1 LDQGSGQVVCVSL
14 AIILPTFAGV
24 GPIKIYS
31 FVSAINLQMRQI
43 ILYNPIDMVCQVVY
57 KINMQNNK
65 IERKQMSKI
74 RMNTELR
81 NKLFGKIKHTF
92 ENEDTQEREAFLQA
106 RENVDQQ
113 YTMAS
118 ELAKEVVERSY
129 PTDDVAT
136 LRHFKKKYGQPCDV
150 VAKDKCFYFAHNEGV
165 DDEGE
170 PTETKSHFDFGLF
183 GNLNGT
189 EYDNEQGK
197 KFAVAYY
204 REELKAKD
212 CNPDIYAQQNEN
224 KDNPH
229 KTKHVDEC
237 MKALGY
243 SGSYGSGGNEIGMAK
258 DFNSNYYLDVIGTS
272 YCRSRA
278 IACTKNEYEQ
288 FETWRIAKGNLV
300 VNHQKWI
307 DTIQKQCDQLKIGL
321 KAYRYLS
328 EGIELATELGI
339 QVDEAELIR
348 TNSTGLTIYN
358 PSNLASMIKGM
369 KNKNQSREAK
379 ILARKQYEESLN

>member
-1 LDQGSGQVVCVSL
+1 
-14 AIILPTFAGV
+14 
-24 GPIKIYS
+24 
-31 FVSAINLQMRQI
+31 
-43 ILYNPIDMVCQVVY
+43 
-57 KINMQNNK
+57 MQNKNNNQK
-65 IERKQMSKI
+65 GTMTKI

-81 NKLFGKIKHTF
+81 NKLFNKIKNVF
-92 ENEDTQEREAFLQA
+92 ENEDTQEKEAFLQA
-106 RENVDQQ
+106 RETVDQQ

-129 PTDDVAT
+129 PVEDVAT
-136 LRHFKKKYGQPCDV
+136 LRTFKKKYGQPCDV
-150 VAKDKCFYFAHNEGV
+150 VAKDKCFYFAHNEDV
-165 DDEGE
+165 DEDGD
-170 PTETKSHFDFGLF
+170 TKETKSHFDFGLF
-183 GNLNGT
+183 GNLNGS
-189 EYDNEQGK
+189 EYSDEDGK

-243 SGSYGSGGNEIGMAK
+243 SGSQYHNGEDIGMSNK
-258 DFNSNYYLDVIGTS
+258 FNQPYYLDVIGTS

-307 DTIQKQCDQLKIGL
+307 DTIMKQCDQLKIGL

-379 ILARKQYEESLN
+379 ILARKKYEESLN

>member
-1 LDQGSGQVVCVSL
+1 
-14 AIILPTFAGV
+14 
-24 GPIKIYS
+24 
-31 FVSAINLQMRQI
+31 
-43 ILYNPIDMVCQVVY
+43 
-57 KINMQNNK
+57 MQNKNNNQK
-65 IERKQMSKI
+65 GTMTKI

-81 NKLFGKIKHTF
+81 NKLFNKIKNVF
-92 ENEDTQEREAFLQA
+92 ENEDTQEKEAYLQSREDVDRQYEQA
-106 RENVDQQ
+106 HRLAVD
-113 YTMAS
+113 
-118 ELAKEVVERSY
+118 VVERSY
-129 PTDDVAT
+129 PPEDVSV
-136 LRHFKKKYGQPCDV
+136 LRTFKKKYGSPCDV

-183 GNLNGT
+183 GNLNGS
-189 EYDNEQGK
+189 EYSGDEGK
-197 KFAVAYY
+197 KFAFAYY
-204 REELKAKD
+204 REDLKAMD

-237 MKALGY
+237 TKALG
-243 SGSYGSGGNEIGMAK
+243 GSGNSYSSSDDQGMAK
-258 DFNSNYYLDVIGTS
+258 TFNDQYYLDVIGTS

-278 IACTKNEYEQ
+278 IACTKDEYEQ

-307 DTIQKQCDQLKIGL
+307 DTIMKQCDQLKIGL

-379 ILARKQYEESLN
+379 ILARKKYEESLN

>member
-1 LDQGSGQVVCVSL
+1 M
-14 AIILPTFAGV
+14 T
-24 GPIKIYS
+24 
-31 FVSAINLQMRQI
+31 
-43 ILYNPIDMVCQVVY
+43 
-57 KINMQNNK
+57 
-65 IERKQMSKI
+65 KI

-81 NKLFGKIKHTF
+81 NKLFNKIKNVF
-92 ENEDTQEREAFLQA
+92 ENEDTQEKEAFLQA
-106 RENVDQQ
+106 RETVDQQ

-129 PTDDVAT
+129 PKEDVAT
-136 LRHFKKKYGQPCDV
+136 LRHFKNKYGQPCDV
-150 VAKDKCFYFAHNEGV
+150 VAKDKCFYFSHNEDL

-170 PTETKSHFDFGLF
+170 TKETKSHFDFGLF
-183 GNLNGT
+183 GNLNGS
-189 EYDNEQGK
+189 EYDSEEGK
-197 KFAVAYY
+197 KFAVAYF

-229 KTKHVDEC
+229 KTKHVEAC
-237 MKALGY
+237 MKALGRV
-243 SGSYGSGGNEIGMAK
+243 GSYHSSNDNVGMAK
-258 DFNSNYYLDVIGTS
+258 TFDEPYYLDVIGTS

-278 IACTKNEYEQ
+278 IACTKDEYEA

-307 DTIQKQCDQLKIGL
+307 DTIMKQCDQLKIGL

-358 PSNLASMIKGM
+358 PTNLASMIKGM

>member
-1 LDQGSGQVVCVSL
+1 MTQ
-14 AIILPTFAGV
+14 
-24 GPIKIYS
+24 
-31 FVSAINLQMRQI
+31 
-43 ILYNPIDMVCQVVY
+43 
-57 KINMQNNK
+57 
-65 IERKQMSKI
+65 KI

-81 NKLFGKIKHTF
+81 NKLFNKIKNVF
-92 ENEDTQEREAFLQA
+92 ENEDTQEREAFLMA
-106 RENVDQQ
+106 REEVDSQ
-113 YTMAS
+113 YSIAS
-118 ELAKEVVERSY
+118 TLAKEVVERSY

-136 LRHFKKKYGQPCDV
+136 LRHFKKKYGSPCDV
-150 VAKDKCFYFAHNEGV
+150 VAKDKCFYFAHNEGAM
-165 DDEGE
+165 DQ
-170 PTETKSHFDFGLF
+170 ETHERAEVKSHFDFGLF
-183 GNLNGT
+183 GNLNGS
-189 EYDNEQGK
+189 EYENEEGK

-212 CNPDIYAQQNEN
+212 CNPDIFAQQNEN

-229 KTKHVDEC
+229 KTKHVEEC
-237 MKALGY
+237 LKALGGN
-243 SGSYGSGGNEIGMAK
+243 SGSYSSRDDSIGMTK
-258 DFNSNYYLDVIGTS
+258 TFNDQYYLDVIGTS

-278 IACTKNEYEQ
+278 IACTKDEYEQ

-307 DTIQKQCDQLKIGL
+307 DTIMKQCDQLKIGL

-369 KNKNQSREAK
+369 KNKQSANTREAK

>member
-1 LDQGSGQVVCVSL
+1 M
-14 AIILPTFAGV
+14 T
-24 GPIKIYS
+24 
-31 FVSAINLQMRQI
+31 
-43 ILYNPIDMVCQVVY
+43 
-57 KINMQNNK
+57 
-65 IERKQMSKI
+65 KI

-81 NKLFGKIKHTF
+81 NKLFNKIKNVF
-92 ENEDTQEREAFLQA
+92 ENEDTQEKEAFLQA
-106 RENVDQQ
+106 RETVVGEYQDAFN
-113 YTMAS
+113 
-118 ELAKEVVERSY
+118 LAKEVVARSY
-129 PTDDVAT
+129 PPEDVSV
-136 LRHFKKKYGQPCDV
+136 LRSFKKKYGQPCDV
-150 VAKDKCFYFAHNEGV
+150 VAKDKCFYFAHSEDL

-170 PTETKSHFDFGLF
+170 TKETKSHFDFGLF
-183 GNLNGT
+183 GNLNGS
-189 EYDNEQGK
+189 EYDSEEGK
-197 KFAVAYY
+197 KFAVAYF
-204 REELKAKD
+204 REDLKAMD
-212 CNPDIYAQQNEN
+212 CNPDIYAQQSEN

-229 KTKHVDEC
+229 KTKHVEAC

-243 SGSYGSGGNEIGMAK
+243 SNGYNSSNDTGMNK
-258 DFNSNYYLDVIGTS
+258 TFNDQYYLDVIGTS

-278 IACTKNEYEQ
+278 IACTKDEYEQ

-307 DTIQKQCDQLKIGL
+307 DTIMKQCDQLKIGL

-379 ILARKQYEESLN
+379 ILARKKYEESLN